1 MLIEILLAL
10 LIVSNLILIVFVI
23 RDKNNRDVE
32 AQREKEAENNRI
44 PAYIDSLGNLLAENQ
59 RQQGENSKESLTQ
72 MEKRLEQMENRMIER
87 AKEDE
92 QKLENIRNTVSA
104 SLADM
109 SEANVNQLDKMRN
122 TVDEKLEETLT
133 KRIGESFNIVNNRLE
148 QVYKGLGE
156 MQNLATGVGDLKK
169 VLSNVKTRGVLG
181 EIQLGAILSEILSP
195 VQYEENVRTRA
206 SGNERVEFAVKLPG
220 DGDNSIY
227 LPIDSKFPGDTYERL
242 LDAYDADD
250 KVAIEQ
256 AGKELDRRIKAEA
269 KDIMTKYV
277 EPPYT
282 TDFGIL
288 FLPFEGLYAE
298 VIRRGLLE
306 ILSKEYKVIVA
317 GPTTMA
323 ALLNSLQMGFKT
335 LAIQKNSSEV
345 WKVLGEVKG
354 EFEKFAQALES
365 AKDKVGKAND
375 ELDSLIGTRTRM
387 MQRKLIKVS
396 KLEDS
401 EEIEDNSGMLEFH
414 KSETL

>member
-23 RDKNNRDVE
+23 RDKNNRNVE

-44 PAYIDSLGNLLAENQ
+44 PAYIDSLGNMLAENQ

-227 LPIDSKFPGDTYERL
+227 LPIDSKFPGDTYESL